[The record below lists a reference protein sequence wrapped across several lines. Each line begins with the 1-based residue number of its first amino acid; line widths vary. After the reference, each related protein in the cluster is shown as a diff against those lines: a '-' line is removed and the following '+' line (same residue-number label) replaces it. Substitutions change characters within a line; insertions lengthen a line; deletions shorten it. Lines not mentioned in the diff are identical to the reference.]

1 MGKSSIKP
9 GECSHWL
16 FVETLLSHWSTLNQ
30 EHHWKHF
37 LAKRFDTSKCKK
49 FLSAKSSWK
58 CFRLVSF
65 EISRHPIGWPIT
77 YCKNETSQEDPVLP
91 KSVGAAASMF
101 GGQLKP
107 AGQRNFG
114 KSIPSNIEQ
123 NPRKSVARER
133 SMSRDRVN
141 QNGGGRAMS
150 IERTRTRGESR
161 ERPRR
166 AESRRRESR
175 AESKDRTRD
184 RSEDRYETCSNLLP
198 FLTFPL
204 NF

>member
-1 MGKSSIKP
+1 
-9 GECSHWL
+9 
-16 FVETLLSHWSTLNQ
+16 
-30 EHHWKHF
+30 
-37 LAKRFDTSKCKK
+37 
-49 FLSAKSSWK
+49 
-58 CFRLVSF
+58 
-65 EISRHPIGWPIT
+65 
-77 YCKNETSQEDPVLP
+77 
-91 KSVGAAASMF
+91 MF

-107 AGQRNFG
+107 AGQRTFG

-123 NPRKSVARER
+123 SNPRKSVVRER

-175 AESKDRTRD
+175 AESKDRARD
-184 RSEDRYETCSNLLP
+184 RSEDR
-198 FLTFPL
+198 
-204 NF
+204 

>member
-1 MGKSSIKP
+1 M
-9 GECSHWL
+9 
-16 FVETLLSHWSTLNQ
+16 
-30 EHHWKHF
+30 
-37 LAKRFDTSKCKK
+37 
-49 FLSAKSSWK
+49 
-58 CFRLVSF
+58 
-65 EISRHPIGWPIT
+65 SRPLIGWSIVFL
-77 YCKNETSQEDPVLP
+77 KNETPQEDPVLP

-184 RSEDRYETCSNLLP
+184 RSEDRYESYQWHIIFSFFIDE
-198 FLTFPL
+198 FLFAFIFGQTKLDLF
-204 NF
+204 

>member
-1 MGKSSIKP
+1 M
-9 GECSHWL
+9 
-16 FVETLLSHWSTLNQ
+16 
-30 EHHWKHF
+30 
-37 LAKRFDTSKCKK
+37 
-49 FLSAKSSWK
+49 
-58 CFRLVSF
+58 
-65 EISRHPIGWPIT
+65 
-77 YCKNETSQEDPVLP
+77 
-91 KSVGAAASMF
+91 GAAASMF

-184 RSEDRYETCSNLLP
+184 RSEDRYETCSNLSP
-198 FLTFPL
+198 FLTFRL

>member
-1 MGKSSIKP
+1 
-9 GECSHWL
+9 
-16 FVETLLSHWSTLNQ
+16 
-30 EHHWKHF
+30 
-37 LAKRFDTSKCKK
+37 
-49 FLSAKSSWK
+49 
-58 CFRLVSF
+58 
-65 EISRHPIGWPIT
+65 
-77 YCKNETSQEDPVLP
+77 
-91 KSVGAAASMF
+91 MF

-184 RSEDRYETCSNLLP
+184 RSEDRYENKSGLPRFLGFLDIFDHDKIRLCLGAVWQCQFDEQNRDRDESHHTIVINEMIVIFLLIEKREEEIDLKIVRNEDVIEGE
-198 FLTFPL
+198 FSVF
-204 NF
+204 

>member
-1 MGKSSIKP
+1 
-9 GECSHWL
+9 
-16 FVETLLSHWSTLNQ
+16 
-30 EHHWKHF
+30 
-37 LAKRFDTSKCKK
+37 
-49 FLSAKSSWK
+49 
-58 CFRLVSF
+58 
-65 EISRHPIGWPIT
+65 
-77 YCKNETSQEDPVLP
+77 
-91 KSVGAAASMF
+91 MF

-184 RSEDRYETCSNLLP
+184 RSEDRYDSHRMTH
-198 FLTFPL
+198 FL
-204 NF
+204 NFGSTRLILDAVWQCQYAVQNRDRDVNHRMIVTSEMIVTFQLIEKREEEIDLKIVRNGDVIEGKAAHVGTILKDSPKIGRAPSLLNFSFTEF